1 LKDSI
6 QLTENVTNIKLKT
19 FKEIPP
25 TFRLL
30 DRKIE
35 NNGRILLRFNKPIEN
50 PSLRI
55 TDNPDLES
63 RKLVEFNQTRDS
75 AFIWLPEL
83 NFDTVSVEIVENK
96 IPIDTTVLKRSQNTK
111 YDRALVITDN
121 LSNQRVDQVRN
132 VVFTSSS
139 PIKSV
144 DPSKIKFYEDTTQR
158 TNYQLSLDNN
168 NLRKANL
175 RFKWRSKR

>member
-1 LKDSI
+1 ENTYRIYALKETNNDRIYNNPEEEIGFLKDSI
-6 QLTENVTNIKLKT
+6 HLTENVTNIKLKT

-96 IPIDTTVLKRSQNTK
+96 IPI
-111 YDRALVITDN
+111 
-121 LSNQRVDQVRN
+121 
-132 VVFTSSS
+132 
-139 PIKSV
+139 
-144 DPSKIKFYEDTTQR
+144 
-158 TNYQLSLDNN
+158 
-168 NLRKANL
+168 
-175 RFKWRSKR
+175 